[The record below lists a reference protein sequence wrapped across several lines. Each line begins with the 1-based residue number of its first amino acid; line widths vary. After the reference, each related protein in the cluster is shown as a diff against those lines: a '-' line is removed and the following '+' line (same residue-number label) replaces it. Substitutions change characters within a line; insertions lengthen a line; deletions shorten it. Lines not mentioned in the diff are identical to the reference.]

1 MFETFQVQ
9 ENIVAIFHDKL
20 ARKAWMLPRKQ
31 LWLAGTKGS
40 RMVCVFLYVHA
51 YVGFRTM
58 ESASHDTV
66 VAKASRVHDTESHEC
81 VEEKISSLLQ
91 AKGSEHGY
99 LTRLSSF

>member
-1 MFETFQVQ
+1 MRTWDSE
-9 ENIVAIFHDKL
+9 
-20 ARKAWMLPRKQ
+20 
-31 LWLAGTKGS
+31 LWNQ
-40 RMVCVFLYVHA
+40 HP
-51 YVGFRTM
+51 
-58 ESASHDTV
+58 V